1 MNDGIL
7 GNRMRRVGLVVGLS
21 LLVMPALAQSQL
33 PEALQAAIR
42 AQGPVLGNTPEVN
55 RQLRLLY
62 VDDAA
67 PRGVTALRDNSYGQ
81 HPLQKI
87 DVFWARAEGGGRG
100 GQGAAAAPAPAAAPA
115 GPRPIVIFI
124 HGGEMQGGDKH
135 GVGAMDN
142 TMVWLVQNGFVGMS
156 MNYRLV
162 PEINYPSANEDIAM
176 AINWAR
182 KNAAAHGGDP
192 NRIVLWGHS
201 SGANLVADYV
211 SHPEFHAAGPA
222 LVAAAMFS
230 GARSFD
236 LTTYGTG
243 GGAYYTNDASKYAE
257 RSALPGLQKSKV
269 PLFIEYAEFDPPNIL
284 AANEMANKV
293 LCAASNCPAGL
304 LKAMVH
310 NHFTQ
315 IDTFGTRDR
324 QISDPF
330 LAFLKKQA
338 P

>member
-1 MNDGIL
+1 MKH
-7 GNRMRRVGLVVGLS
+7 VALVLGLS
-21 LLVMPALAQSQL
+21 LLTIPAFFVGPALAQSQL

-55 RQLRLLY
+55 RQLRLLH
-62 VDDAA
+62 VDDTA
-67 PRGVTALRDNSYGQ
+67 PRGFTALRDNAYGG
-81 HPLQKI
+81 HALQKI
-87 DVFWARAEGGGRG
+87 DVFWARPEGGGRG
-100 GQGAAAAPAPAAAPA
+100 GQAPAPAAAPA
-115 GPRPIVIFI
+115 GPRPVIIFI

-156 MNYRLV
+156 INYRLV
-162 PEINYPSANEDIAM
+162 PEISYPSANEDIAM
-176 AINWAR
+176 AITWAR
-182 KNAAAHGGDP
+182 KNAASYGGDP

-211 SHPEFHAAGPA
+211 SHPEFHAPGPA

-257 RSALPGLQKSKV
+257 RSALPGLQKSRV
-269 PLFIEYAEFDPPNIL
+269 PLFIEYAEFDPPNIV
-284 AANEMANKV
+284 AANEMANRV
-293 LCAASNCPAGL
+293 LCAANACLAGL
-304 LKAMVH
+304 LKSMVH
-310 NHFTQ
+310 NHFSQ
-315 IDTFGTRDR
+315 IDTFGTSDR

-330 LAFLKKQA
+330 LAFLKKHA